1 MRLGGYP
8 IGSYLAAA
16 MLLAC
21 AAAYEARRA
30 TSPKRKLRII
40 HTDKAASPGVGHY
53 SQAIVHGDR
62 MYVSGLL
69 PVTPGGDKLG
79 GRPFAEQARQVL
91 TNLKAILEEA
101 GTGLD
106 GLLSVR
112 VYITDIDCWGE
123 FNALYASILGD
134 HKPARCVVP
143 VPVLHYGT
151 ALELEAV
158 AAI

>member
-1 MRLGGYP
+1 MPRLGGYP
-8 IGSYLAAA
+8 FGSFLAAA
-16 MLLAC
+16 TFIAC
-21 AAAYEARRA
+21 AIAYEARRA
-30 TSPKRKLRII
+30 PKRKLRHI

-69 PVTPGGDKLG
+69 PITPAGEKLG
-79 GRPFAEQARQVL
+79 NRPFAEQVRQVFS
-91 TNLKAILEEA
+91 NLKAILEEA
-101 GTGLD
+101 GADTD
-106 GLLSVR
+106 SLLSVR
-112 VYITDIDCWGE
+112 VYITDIDYWAE
-123 FNALYASILGD
+123 FNALFASFMGA